1 MVALRI
7 TFKDSESSKFLPD
20 LQANKLACCSIME
33 LAEDISGSDIK
44 DSLLLIVIVVDSASG
59 IYIMDS

>member
-7 TFKDSESSKFLPD
+7 TFKDSESSKFLP
-20 LQANKLACCSIME
+20 NKLACCSIME